1 MKRKIS
7 LWIEPIFESGD
18 YEQIELFQDEQ
29 INVNSSI
36 QNIFDISKVFTDYSQ
51 SFTVPASTINNAIF
65 KHFYQSDVGDV
76 LTGDSL
82 INHNTNRNAYIEI
95 DLTFFRR
102 GKIRLEKSNIKN
114 GYVDNYQIGFFG
126 ELKSLKDK
134 FGEDKLN
141 LLELNDFTF
150 PYDGT
155 EVLNRIID
163 SSDYDVRFPL
173 IANTRLWTYN
183 DNGAND
189 ITKNTHKIQY
199 TELFPAIKV
208 VRLFELI
215 AQKYIVQFNGAIL
228 QDDRFNN
235 LYLQCKNS
243 NAFSIIPEAQAV
255 TFISEANFTD
265 PLYGVTGLP
274 QAHTFVSLIN
284 SNINIQYF
292 WDEIYMHEIEFNILT
307 MSAAGTI
314 YIDVFQDGNFY
325 QTIQTSAVGIAS
337 SKVEIGNTSGL
348 NTIISFKVKATDAM
362 VITMAINYTILSVEY
377 TGGFFTQFGSLCTIQ
392 TYPITIS
399 GNINLNAYVPDMK
412 ISDFFAGV
420 LKEFNCTCVSTEQNI
435 YEILPLDDWYSQG
448 ALVDITEY
456 TDINSIDI
464 ERIKLYKKIAFKYQE
479 SESFTNKNYFATN
492 GLHYGNVE
500 YQFDYDGEEYIIESP
515 FENLLF
521 TRATDPFGDYAILGY
536 FLDANYQS
544 YVPKPCLLYQ
554 YGMSDTLAEDIAFN
568 DGVTTQPI
576 SKYMLFGQDYTHNGT
591 KFSLNFG
598 ADNSIIHNET
608 IQYGLYATY
617 YFPYLSNLYNL
628 KNRIVYVKTILPVSL
643 LTNLQLNDRIIIR
656 DKRYIINEMKSNLT
670 TGEVNFVLY
679 LDFRSIIGGVI
690 NGNKP
695 YELDGQAQCIKAT
708 INLPHGATQCDLTCA
723 TAGVTITPSTITA
736 SQAVEICVPVTPTP
750 MDNIVAENNDFLIGE
765 EYVDIIGEAY
775 EVNVITV
782 EAEYTFLDSSQAVSL
797 IILQI

>member
-7 LWIEPIFESGD
+7 LWIEPIFGSGD
-18 YEQIELFQDEQ
+18 YEQVELFQDEQ
-29 INVNSSI
+29 ITVNSSI

-76 LTGDSL
+76 LTGNSL

-141 LLELNDFTF
+141 LLELKDFTF

-155 EVLNRIID
+155 EVLIRILD

-183 DNGAND
+183 DNGPND
-189 ITKNTHKIQY
+189 ITKNAHKIQF

-215 AQKYIVQFNGAIL
+215 ASKYGVQFIGAIFE
-228 QDDRFNN
+228 DDRFNN

-243 NAFSIIPEAQAV
+243 NEFLFQTIANDLDFIQKNTFNDPSWSTLSNLNAEDFVDLDTNTINVKNFNDNIINHLIEIQINIISAPGNLIIDVYQDNNHYQ
-255 TFISEANFTD
+255 TFTTTITGP
-265 PLYGVTGLP
+265 PL
-274 QAHTFVSLIN
+274 F
-284 SNINIQYF
+284 NINIQ
-292 WDEIYMHEIEFNILT
+292 
-307 MSAAGTI
+307 
-314 YIDVFQDGNFY
+314 
-325 QTIQTSAVGIAS
+325 
-337 SKVEIGNTSGL
+337 NTSGL
-348 NTIISFKVKATDAM
+348 NTNFTFKLRATAAM
-362 VITMAINYTILSVEY
+362 NVDCQINYQIQGFISVNN
-377 TGGFFTQFGSLCTIQ
+377 FTNSIAIIQ
-392 TYPITIS
+392 TVQTGIL

-420 LKEFNCTCVSTEQNI
+420 LKEFNCTCVSTEQNK

-500 YQFDYDGEEYIIESP
+500 YQFDYDGEEYIVESP

-521 TRATDPFGDYAILGY
+521 TRTTDPSGDYAILGY
-536 FLDANYQS
+536 FLNANYES

-554 YGMSDTLAEDIAFN
+554 YGISDSLVHDIAFN
-568 DGVTTQPI
+568 DGVATQSI
-576 SKYMLFGQDYTHNGT
+576 SEYMLFGQDYTHNNT

-670 TGEVNFVLY
+670 TGEVDFVLY
-679 LDFRSIIGGVI
+679 LDFRSVIGGVI

-695 YELDGQAQCIKAT
+695 YELDGQAQCIKVS
-708 INLPHGATQCDLTCA
+708 INLPHGASQCDLTCA

-750 MDNIVAENNDFLIGE
+750 MENIVAENDDFLIGE
-765 EYVDIIGEAY
+765 EYFDVISEAY
-775 EVNVITV
+775 EVNIINVQ
-782 EAEYTFLDSSQAVSL
+782 ALYTFLDSSQAVEL

>member
-7 LWIEPIFESGD
+7 LWIEPIFGSGD
-18 YEQIELFQDEQ
+18 YEQVELFQDEQ
-29 INVNSSI
+29 ITVNSSI

-76 LTGDSL
+76 LTGNSL

-141 LLELNDFTF
+141 LLELKDFTF

-155 EVLNRIID
+155 EVLIRILD

-183 DNGAND
+183 DNGPND
-189 ITKNTHKIQY
+189 ITKNAHKIQF

-215 AQKYIVQFNGAIL
+215 ASKYGVQFNGAIFE
-228 QDDRFNN
+228 DDRFNN

-243 NAFSIIPEAQAV
+243 NEFLFQTIANDLDFIQKNTFNDPSWSTLSNLNAEDFVDLDTNTINVKNFNDNIINHLIEIQINIISAPGNLIIDVYQDNNHYQ
-255 TFISEANFTD
+255 TFTTTITGP
-265 PLYGVTGLP
+265 PL
-274 QAHTFVSLIN
+274 F
-284 SNINIQYF
+284 NINIQ
-292 WDEIYMHEIEFNILT
+292 
-307 MSAAGTI
+307 
-314 YIDVFQDGNFY
+314 
-325 QTIQTSAVGIAS
+325 
-337 SKVEIGNTSGL
+337 NTSGL
-348 NTIISFKVKATDAM
+348 NTNFTFKLRATAAM
-362 VITMAINYTILSVEY
+362 NVDCQINYQIQGFISVNN
-377 TGGFFTQFGSLCTIQ
+377 FTNSIAIIQ
-392 TYPITIS
+392 TVQTGIL

-420 LKEFNCTCVSTEQNI
+420 LKEFNCTCVSTEQNK

-464 ERIKLYKKIAFKYQE
+464 ETIKLYKKIAFKYQE

-500 YQFDYDGEEYIIESP
+500 YQFDYDGEEYIVESP

-521 TRATDPFGDYAILGY
+521 TRTTDPSGDYAILGY
-536 FLDANYQS
+536 FLNANYES

-554 YGMSDTLAEDIAFN
+554 YGISDSLVHDIAFN
-568 DGVTTQPI
+568 DGVATQSI
-576 SKYMLFGQDYTHNGT
+576 SEYMLFGQDYTHNNT

-670 TGEVNFVLY
+670 TGEVDFVLY
-679 LDFRSIIGGVI
+679 LDFRSVIGGVI

-695 YELDGQAQCIKAT
+695 YELDGQAQCIKVS
-708 INLPHGATQCDLTCA
+708 INLPHGASQCDLTCA

-750 MDNIVAENNDFLIGE
+750 MENIVAENDDFLIGE
-765 EYVDIIGEAY
+765 EYFDVISEAY
-775 EVNVITV
+775 EVNIINVQ
-782 EAEYTFLDSSQAVSL
+782 ALYTFLDSSQAVEL

>member
-7 LWIEPIFESGD
+7 LWIEPIFGSGD
-18 YEQIELFQDEQ
+18 YEQVELFQDEQ
-29 INVNSSI
+29 ITVNSSI

-65 KHFYQSDVGDV
+65 KHFYQSDVGDI

-82 INHNTNRNAYIEI
+82 INHNTNRKAYIEI

-141 LLELNDFTF
+141 LLELNNYTF

-163 SSDYDVRFPL
+163 NSDYDVRFPL

-183 DNGAND
+183 DNGAED
-189 ITKNTHKIQY
+189 ITKNNNKIQF

-215 AQKYIVQFNGAIL
+215 ASKYGVQFHGAIFE
-228 QDDRFNN
+228 DDRFNN

-243 NAFSIIPEAQAV
+243 NEFLFQTIANDLDFIQKNTFNDPSWSTLSNLNAEDFVDLDTNTINVKNFNDNIINHLIEIQINIISAPGNLIIDVYQDNNHYQ
-255 TFISEANFTD
+255 TFTTTITGS
-265 PLYGVTGLP
+265 PL
-274 QAHTFVSLIN
+274 F
-284 SNINIQYF
+284 NINIQ
-292 WDEIYMHEIEFNILT
+292 
-307 MSAAGTI
+307 
-314 YIDVFQDGNFY
+314 
-325 QTIQTSAVGIAS
+325 
-337 SKVEIGNTSGL
+337 NTSGL
-348 NTIISFKVKATDAM
+348 NTNFTFKLRATAAM
-362 VITMAINYTILSVEY
+362 NVDCQINYQIQGFISVNNW
-377 TGGFFTQFGSLCTIQ
+377 TNSIAIIQ
-392 TYPITIS
+392 TVQTGIL

-420 LKEFNCTCVSTEQNI
+420 LKEFNCTCVSTEQNK

-521 TRATDPFGDYAILGY
+521 TRTTDPSGDYAILGY
-536 FLDANYQS
+536 FLNANYES

-554 YGMSDTLAEDIAFN
+554 YGKSDSLVHDIAFN
-568 DGVTTQPI
+568 DGVATQSI
-576 SKYMLFGQDYTHNGT
+576 NKYMLFGQDYTHNNT

-670 TGEVNFVLY
+670 TGEVDFVLY
-679 LDFRSIIGGVI
+679 LDFRSVIGGVI

-695 YELDGQAQCIKAT
+695 YELDGQAQCIKVS
-708 INLPHGATQCDLTCA
+708 INLPHGASQCDLTCA

-750 MDNIVAENNDFLIGE
+750 MENIVAENDDFLIGE
-765 EYVDIIGEAY
+765 EYFDVISEAY
-775 EVNVITV
+775 EVNIINVQ
-782 EAEYTFLDSSQAVSL
+782 ALYTFLDSSQAVEL